1 MLSIFSKK
9 LKLKSITSGNVI
21 KLSEVP
27 DQVFSA
33 GLVGEGFAV
42 DITDGNIASPVDG
55 EIIQVFPTGHAL
67 GIKSDS
73 GVEILVHIGID
84 TVELKGEGFDI
95 KVQKGQ
101 KVSAGDILVVAD
113 IDFIREKGKS
123 TVTPIIFTNKN
134 DYKSFEIKYGNHS
147 ENEEVG
153 LVILK
158 K

>member
-9 LKLKSITSGNVI
+9 VKLKTITAGNVI
-21 KLSEVP
+21 RLQEVP

-42 DITDGNIASPVDG
+42 DITSGEISSPVDG

-67 GIKSDS
+67 GIRSDS
-73 GVEILVHIGID
+73 GLEILVHIGID

-101 KVSAGDILVVAD
+101 KVAVGDTLVIAD
-113 IDFIREKGKS
+113 IDLIKSKGKS
-123 TVTPIIFTNKN
+123 TITPIIFTNK
-134 DYKSFEIKYGNHS
+134 DEYKSFDLRYGNYGSS
-147 ENEEVG
+147 EEIG
-153 LVILK
+153 TVILK

>member
-9 LKLKSITSGNVI
+9 VKLKSITAGKVI
-21 KLSEVP
+21 SLQEVP

-42 DITDGNIASPVDG
+42 DITSGEISSPVDG

-67 GIKSDS
+67 GIRSDS
-73 GVEILVHIGID
+73 GLEILVHIGID

-95 KVQKGQ
+95 RVQKGQ
-101 KVSAGDILVVAD
+101 KVAAGDTLVIVD
-113 IDFIREKGKS
+113 IDLIKSKGKS
-123 TVTPIIFTNKN
+123 TITPIIFTNK
-134 DYKSFEIKYGNHS
+134 DEYKSFDVKYGS
-147 ENEEVG
+147 CG
-153 LVILK
+153 LKDEIGTVILK